1 MININFVF
9 IMKPIEIHDMYISSK
24 SITILIGHE
33 TDEIV
38 EELFDSIFQKYQCA
52 LENT

>member
-1 MININFVF
+1 MININFF
-9 IMKPIEIHDMYISSK
+9 IIMKPIEIHDMYIRCK